1 MAGFESNWSPAVPEV
16 RVSYGPQDVN
26 EAGGGQASDS
36 GTYKEAVY
44 EFDFAQMHGTYAAGN
59 GLELQYPPGSII
71 TGIAIQDV
79 DGNLAGTLKMDLSD
93 GTNTAAVVATTTT
106 DVPSGIGV
114 WKQVDPLATAVTGA
128 NTMEMLFDE
137 ITAGRA
143 KVVVTYLDSQN
154 RAGK

>member
-44 EFDFAQMHGTYAAGN
+44 EFDFEQMHDTYAAGN
-59 GLELQYPPGSII
+59 GLELQYHPGTII
-71 TGIAIQDV
+71 TAVRVQDV
-79 DGNLAGTLKMDLSD
+79 DGNLAGTFAMDLSD
-93 GTNTAAVVATTTT
+93 GTNTAIVVATL
-106 DVPSGIGV
+106 GV
-114 WKQVDPLATAVTGA
+114 LPTGKGNWTEMTVAATAVTGE
-128 NTMEMLFDE
+128 NTMEALFGE